1 MVAAV
6 NGLDLTQL
14 GLAPPQAEKKKELGQ
29 DEFLNL
35 MVTQLKNQDP
45 FKPLESGEFLGQLAQ
60 FGTVSGLAGIQK
72 SFDGL
77 ASSLVSNQALQAAG
91 LVGRTALVESDTG
104 SIAAGGTLDGA
115 IEVPAATGGVGVE
128 IRNAAGQVV
137 RHLQLGPQPAGLTRF
152 HWDGLDDAGAAVAAG
167 PYEIVAGYQK
177 NNTAEAAATLI
188 DAPVDSVVFGADGFM
203 VQLRGIGELPFSAVR
218 EIRNDPI

>member
-1 MVAAV
+1 MPITPPPGWRTASGGVAVGA
-6 NGLDLTQL
+6 
-14 GLAPPQAEKKKELGQ
+14 
-29 DEFLNL
+29 
-35 MVTQLKNQDP
+35 
-45 FKPLESGEFLGQLAQ
+45 GE
-60 FGTVSGLAGIQK
+60 VSGDQRLGELLLARHEL
-72 SFDGL
+72 DTVCL
-77 ASSLVSNQALQAAG
+77 ELV
-91 LVGRTALVESDTG
+91 VGRTALVESDTG